1 MSGRSLNIR
10 EVSNLTG
17 HSPQTIRKMRT
28 QGWMASHGPHPL
40 YSKGFKAGEGIT
52 SALHW
57 RASDVDEF
65 MESIMAGAAR
75 WSA

>member
-1 MSGRSLNIR
+1 MSDRSLNIHQ
-10 EVSNLTG
+10 VSELVG

-28 QGWMASHGPHPL
+28 QGWMAAHGPHPL

-57 RASDVDEF
+57 RASDVAEF
-65 MESIMAGAAR
+65 MESLMADAAR

>member
-1 MSGRSLNIR
+1 MSKPSLNIHQ
-10 EVSNLTG
+10 VSDVTG

-28 QGWMASHGPHPL
+28 QSWMAQHGPHPL
-40 YSKGFKAGEGIT
+40 YSKGFKPGEGIT
-52 SALHW
+52 SALRW

-65 MESIMAGAAR
+65 MNTVMADAAR